1 MAQIPKPRNLN
12 LAGAQN
18 RGSQIWSKIDPF
30 WAILGPPILRPSQEA
45 PRNLWGNG
53 PKWPKR
59 AKKGSQIWPKI
70 GHFGPYL
77 AYIWPLGGQMGQK
90 GPFWPF
96 WPKWPNMA
104 KRGPKTAYFD
114 YIWPRRAQNGQN
126 GQKGPKWPF
135 WPFSCQMAQN
145 GPFWPI

>member
-1 MAQIPKPRNLN
+1 MALFG
-12 LAGAQN
+12 L
-18 RGSQIWSKIDPF
+18 S
-30 WAILGPPILRPSQEA
+30 EA
-45 PRNLWGNG
+45 PGPQIG
-53 PKWPKR
+53 PKWPKMAYFGPYLGPLLGGLFR
-59 AKKGSQIWPKI
+59 PPLAGQRIWAIWRPKVVKKGSQIWPKMAYF
-70 GHFGPYL
+70 GLFGPY
-77 AYIWPLGGQMGQK
+77 ICPLGGQMGQK

-96 WPKWPNMA
+96 WPFWPYMA

-114 YIWPRRAQNGQN
+114 YIWPRRGQNGQN